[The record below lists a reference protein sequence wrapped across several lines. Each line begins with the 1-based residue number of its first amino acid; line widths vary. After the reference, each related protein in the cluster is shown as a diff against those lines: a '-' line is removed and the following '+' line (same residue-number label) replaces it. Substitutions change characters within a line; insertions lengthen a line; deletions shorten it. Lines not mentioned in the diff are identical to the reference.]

1 MLGLNFLTNFNKPI
15 IIKEFLTLTTI
26 MSLLSRIKNQAS
38 KLLNVAISAAVSV
51 VTVTTIAPKVEAI
64 PVVNR
69 YNYTTYTNPYTR
81 PIDPPKAQMIKP
93 TTAPANKQFSYNNTN
108 YINAYKLQDAMRGVK
123 GAFVVTDSTGK
134 VIAAVGKDTMLPPA
148 SVSKLF
154 TTVAAL
160 EAFPVNDPRS
170 LLNYNNIGHLKIANS
185 SSDNLYFEA
194 LADRIGIDN
203 VQSTIRRITGNNSI
217 VIGNGSGC
225 GNTTRGNGEHSCG
238 GRSKSGRS
246 TKISVGDTVKVVQY
260 LDLKLRSNGKRMED
274 VLGSNFDGNSTLS
287 DRYKGTIR
295 NAVTGKTGTL
305 NGLFSLAGIMYGP
318 ANQTVYFATVTEGS
332 KTPSILKHIEV
343 LNAAFN

>member
-1 MLGLNFLTNFNKPI
+1 MSLFKSLTNALKSPI
-15 IIKEFLTLTTI
+15 
-26 MSLLSRIKNQAS
+26 R
-38 KLLNVAISAAVSV
+38 KLINVAITTTVSV
-51 VTVTTIAPKVEAI
+51 VTTITVVPKAEAL
-64 PVVNR
+64 PQPSR
-69 YNYTTYTNPYTR
+69 YDYTTYTNPYTR
-81 PIDPPKAQMIKP
+81 PIDPPKVQMVKP

-185 SSDNLYFEA
+185 SSDNLYFER
-194 LADRIGIDN
+194 LADRIGIDT

-260 LDLKLRSNGKRMED
+260 LDLKLRSNGRRMED

-318 ANQTVYFATVTEGS
+318 YNQTVYFATVTEGS
-332 KTPSILKHIEV
+332 KAPSILKHIEV